1 MGNIPEIIFSTLIW
15 ALLSTTIVMAASIP
29 LAYLLA
35 RKDFLGKR
43 VVATLIS
50 LPLVLPPTAVGYL
63 LLQLLSDNG
72 PLGAST
78 IGLDLNILFNW
89 KGIVLACS
97 VMSLPLVVRTMRV
110 SFEEVNPRL
119 EVMARTLGR
128 SPLNTFFT
136 VTIPLATR
144 GILAAMILGFT
155 RAIGEFGA
163 SMMIAGNIP
172 GRTQT
177 LSSAIYSA
185 QQSGQM
191 DKGLILLL
199 IAVAIGFIAVFFT
212 EYLSNPKP
220 SKREKGVLN
229 G

>member
-72 PLGAST
+72 PLGASM

-136 VTIPLATR
+136 VTIPLAAR

-199 IAVAIGFIAVFFT
+199 IAIAIGFIAVFFT
-212 EYLSNPKP
+212 EYLSNPKS